1 MKFMNAN
8 DLSNEGI
15 IHTSKPFFS
24 VQFHPE
30 ACGGPR
36 DTTFKFNKFVGH
48 IRKIPQPIF
57 LQNGNLYNRKMY
69 KKVLPVGSG
78 GFSIDQDLRGWKEVE
93 YEVVRDCNDNCITVC
108 NMENFD
114 PLGIHTG
121 DLIVV
126 APSQTLRTENTVL
139 T

>member
-57 LQNGNLYNRKMY
+57 LQNGNLYNRKTY
-69 KKVLPVGSG
+69 KRFYQL
-78 GFSIDQDLRGWKEVE
+78 
-93 YEVVRDCNDNCITVC
+93 EVVVLALTKIFVDEKSL
-108 NMENFD
+108 NMK
-114 PLGIHTG
+114 
-121 DLIVV
+121 
-126 APSQTLRTENTVL
+126 
-139 T
+139 